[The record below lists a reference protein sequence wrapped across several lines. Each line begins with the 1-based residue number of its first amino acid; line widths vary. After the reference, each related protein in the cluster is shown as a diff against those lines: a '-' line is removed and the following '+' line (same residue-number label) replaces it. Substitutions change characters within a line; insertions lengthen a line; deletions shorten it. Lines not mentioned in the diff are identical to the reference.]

1 MSHLSSL
8 GNKKV
13 LAKNLSFYIERS
25 GKDRRELAEAW
36 GFPYSTVTEWI
47 NGRKYPRIDKIEKMA
62 DYFGIQKSDL
72 IEEKIDVP
80 MSKEEQKKSDAIV
93 DITVRLHS
101 DKDFFMFVDSVNKLT
116 AEQFERAKGLMNLF
130 FQEAQN
136 EVKD

>member
-72 IEEKIDVP
+72 IEEKIEVP
-80 MSKEEQKKSDAIV
+80 MSKEAQKKSDAIV

-101 DKDFFMFVDSVNKLT
+101 DKDFFMFVDSINKLT

>member
-1 MSHLSSL
+1 MTSEWS
-8 GNKKV
+8 KEV
-13 LAKNLSFYIERS
+13 FAKNLRKYMDAS
-25 GKDRRELAEAW
+25 GKTQKELAEIV
-36 GFPYSTVTEWI
+36 GVTAPTFNEWI
-47 NGRKYPRIDKIEKMA
+47 KAKKFPRIDKVQKLA
-62 DYFGIQKSDL
+62 DYFGIKKSDL
-72 IEEKIDVP
+72 IEEKIAVP

>member
-1 MSHLSSL
+1 MGSL

-13 LAKNLSFYIERS
+13 FAKNLSFYIERS

-72 IEEKIDVP
+72 IEEKIQVP

>member
-72 IEEKIDVP
+72 IEEKIEVP
-80 MSKEEQKKSDAIV
+80 MSKEAQKKSDAIV

>member
-1 MSHLSSL
+1 MSSL

-72 IEEKIDVP
+72 IEEKIEVP
-80 MSKEEQKKSDAIV
+80 MSKEAQKKSDAIV

-116 AEQFERAKGLMNLF
+116 GEQFARAKGLMDLF
-130 FQEAQN
+130 FKEAQN

>member
-1 MSHLSSL
+1 MSSL

-72 IEEKIDVP
+72 IEEKIEVP
-80 MSKEEQKKSDAIV
+80 MTKEEQKKSDAIV

-116 AEQFERAKGLMNLF
+116 GEQFARAKGLMDLF
-130 FQEAQN
+130 FKEAQN

>member
-1 MSHLSSL
+1 MSSL

-72 IEEKIDVP
+72 IEEKIEAP
-80 MSKEEQKKSDAIV
+80 MTKEEQKKSDAIV

-116 AEQFERAKGLMNLF
+116 GEQFARAKGLMDLF
-130 FQEAQN
+130 FKEAQN

>member
-1 MSHLSSL
+1 MENKNVFAENLRKYMDENGVSRRKL
-8 GNKKV
+8 G
-13 LAKNLSFYIERS
+13 
-25 GKDRRELAEAW
+25 EALGISYYTITSW
-36 GFPYSTVTEWI
+36 T
-47 NGRKYPRIDKIEKMA
+47 NGTKYPRMDKVEMLA
-62 DYFGIQKSDL
+62 DYFGIKKSDL
-72 IEEKIDVP
+72 IEEKIEVP

>member
-72 IEEKIDVP
+72 IEEKIEVP